1 MSKIDL
7 PKIKSNISSIK
18 EAFNLFIK
26 SMEVSGASPLTIK
39 SYKVAIQNFINF
51 IGENKRID
59 EINYDIYANWINYLK
74 KNMSKRT
81 KRNYEATIHYYSI
94 FVRRFL
100 NWIGTDQELPI
111 MSLRRQTF
119 SEALT
124 WEEVTKLISSVRDL
138 DDLLIVSILSETGL
152 RVRELLN
159 LTWDDINLDTGQIRV
174 IGKYNKER
182 IVFIGPLSRQALIE
196 AYNLYGNKRKN
207 IIDLTYQ
214 AVYKRL
220 KSLAVRAGLDPR
232 KVRPHIIRHT
242 FATEALR
249 RGMSLPALQRLLGHS
264 DIKITQLYLHLV
276 NDDVRREYNRLFS
289 QQNYIQDN
297 NAFQPYYI
305 NPQSYNKGKGF
316 AGI

>member
-1 MSKIDL
+1 MSKIDI
-7 PKIKSNISSIK
+7 PKIKSNVSNIN

-26 SMEVSGASPLTIK
+26 SMEISGASRLTIK

-51 IGENKRID
+51 IGVDKKID
-59 EINYDIYANWINYLK
+59 EINYEIYANWIYYLK
-74 KNMSKRT
+74 KNMSKKT

-100 NWIGTDQELPI
+100 NWLGIDQELPI

-124 WEEVTKLISSVRDL
+124 WEEITKLISSVRDL
-138 DDLLIVSILSETGL
+138 EDLLIVSILSETGL

-174 IGKYNKER
+174 LGKYNKER

-196 AYNLYGNKRKN
+196 AYSIYGNKRKN
-207 IIDLTYQ
+207 IINLSYQ

-220 KSLAVRAGLDPR
+220 KSLALRAGLDAR
-232 KVRPHIIRHT
+232 KIRPHVLRHT

-276 NDDVRREYNRLFS
+276 NDDVRREYNKLFS
-289 QQNYIQDN
+289 QNYIQEPN
-297 NAFQPYYI
+297 VLQPYYI
-305 NPQSYNKGKGF
+305 SPSSPYNKGKGF
-316 AGI
+316 AGV